1 MMIHPTKDYLHM
13 FYIVKCL
20 FRTPLKKKIVYLGI
34 IIYIYIFFFSYTF
47 PSRFMIRP
55 FPVWVNQVTAPCDFC
70 CGKVFMRLIE
80 YCIYPISSLCYRM
93 SPQRQLFLVK
103 KRNFF
108 VIPYFLKY
116 SLLSMYTWLNFW
128 LFMVTKVFI
137 MS

>member
-20 FRTPLKKKIVYLGI
+20 FRTPLKKNCLFGNYY
-34 IIYIYIFFFSYTF
+34 IYIYFFSYTF

-103 KRNFF
+103 KRKFF